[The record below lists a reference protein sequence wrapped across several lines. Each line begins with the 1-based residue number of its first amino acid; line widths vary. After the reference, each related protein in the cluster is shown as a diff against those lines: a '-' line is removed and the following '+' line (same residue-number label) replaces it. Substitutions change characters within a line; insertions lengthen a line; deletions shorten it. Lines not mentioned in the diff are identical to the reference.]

1 MVTNTVAIEVV
12 PRTERP
18 HICNSIFFFGGK
30 SMKKLTSSQVR
41 QMFLDFFKEH
51 GHMVLKSA
59 SLIPQDDPTLLWIN
73 SGVATMK
80 KYFDGSVVPKNHRI
94 TSSQKSIRTNDIENV
109 GKTARHQ
116 TFFEMLGNFSVG
128 DYFKEEVIPW
138 AWEFLTSD
146 KWLGLDPDKL
156 YVTVYPKDTDA
167 YRLWHEVVGLPESHI
182 VQLEDNFWDIG
193 EGPCGPDSEIFYD
206 RGQEN
211 NDVAEDDP
219 ENFPGGENA
228 RYLEIWN
235 IVFSQYNHLA
245 NGKYV
250 DQPHKNID
258 TGMGLERVVSV
269 IQDAPTNFETDLFMP
284 IIKQTEKLSDGKQY
298 NKVAEDDVA
307 FKIIADHVRAVSFA
321 IADGALP
328 SNSGR
333 GYVLRRLIRRA
344 DLNGKRLG
352 IKGAFLYKLVGVVG
366 EIMKSHY
373 PEVVDQQAFVEK
385 VIKNEEDR
393 FQETLSSGLNLLDSL
408 ISDAKSAKATKL
420 SGKDAFKLFDTYG
433 FPYELTFEA
442 AQDAGLAL
450 DKEEFDAEMKAQ
462 KERARKARGNLQ
474 SMGSQD
480 ITLMNIKDESV
491 FEYHQLQEDHAK
503 LLDIVVDDKLV
514 DQVNGEQATLIFDK
528 TPFYAER
535 GGQVADHGE
544 IFNQAG
550 ELVAHVIDVQHAPN
564 DQNLHFVELV
574 LPMQKGE
581 EYVLKVDEQRRR
593 GLKHN
598 HTATHLLHAALRQ
611 VLGTHTHQAGSL
623 VEPDYLRFDFTSLEP
638 MTKREI
644 ATVERLV
651 NEKIWAEIPV
661 KTTITDQETGLKMG
675 ALALF
680 GEKYHEKVRV
690 VQINDFSIEFCGGTH
705 CENTD
710 QIGMLKIVSESA
722 IGAGMRRIVAVTGQ
736 QAYEYAVK
744 HDEILKEIQDEVKA
758 TKVDD
763 IQNKVVALEDAL
775 REEQKTV
782 EQLKSQ
788 INQAKASD
796 LTDDIKDINGLKVIA
811 KIVDVDGMNDLR
823 ELSDNWK
830 TQNLSDVLIL
840 GTTVAGKAN
849 MLISLNDKA
858 IKAGHK
864 AGDLIKIAAP
874 IFGGGGGG
882 RPNMAQ
888 AGGKNP
894 AGLAQAL
901 ETVLNEL

>member
-1 MVTNTVAIEVV
+1 
-12 PRTERP
+12 
-18 HICNSIFFFGGK
+18 
-30 SMKKLTSSQVR
+30 MKKLTSSQVR

-80 KYFDGSVVPKNHRI
+80 KYFDGSAVPKNHRI

-442 AQDAGLAL
+442 AQDAGLVV

>member
-18 HICNSIFFFGGK
+18 HICNSIFFGGK

-307 FKIIADHVRAVSFA
+307 FKIIADHGRAVSFA

-442 AQDAGLAL
+442 AQDAGLAV

-462 KERARKARGNLQ
+462 KDRARKARGNLQ

-894 AGLAQAL
+894 AGLAKAL

>member
-1 MVTNTVAIEVV
+1 VVTNTVAIEVV

-18 HICNSIFFFGGK
+18 HICNSIFFGGK

-307 FKIIADHVRAVSFA
+307 FKIIADHVRAVCFA

-442 AQDAGLAL
+442 AQDAGLVV

>member
-1 MVTNTVAIEVV
+1 
-12 PRTERP
+12 
-18 HICNSIFFFGGK
+18 
-30 SMKKLTSSQVR
+30 MKKLTSSQVR

-442 AQDAGLAL
+442 AQDAGLAV

-491 FEYHQLQEDHAK
+491 FEYHQLQEYHAK

-894 AGLAQAL
+894 AGLAKAL

>member
-18 HICNSIFFFGGK
+18 HICNGIFFGGK

-442 AQDAGLAL
+442 AQDAGLAV

-882 RPNMAQ
+882 RTNMAQ

>member
-1 MVTNTVAIEVV
+1 
-12 PRTERP
+12 
-18 HICNSIFFFGGK
+18 
-30 SMKKLTSSQVR
+30 MKKLTSSQVR

-385 VIKNEEDR
+385 VITNEEDR

-442 AQDAGLAL
+442 AQDAGLAV

>member
-1 MVTNTVAIEVV
+1 VVTNTVAIEVV

-18 HICNSIFFFGGK
+18 HICNSIFFGGK

-442 AQDAGLAL
+442 AQDAGLVV

-491 FEYHQLQEDHAK
+491 FEYHQLQEDHAR

-651 NEKIWAEIPV
+651 NEKIWSEIPV

-894 AGLAQAL
+894 AGLAKAL